1 MVDINTLDDESFAEL
16 SGDAEWLHSQQLTSM
31 QAGIINSAL
40 TQKKSP

>member
-1 MVDINTLDDESFAEL
+1 MGSLDDESFAEL
-16 SGDAEWLHSQQLTSM
+16 SNDAEWLHSQQLALT